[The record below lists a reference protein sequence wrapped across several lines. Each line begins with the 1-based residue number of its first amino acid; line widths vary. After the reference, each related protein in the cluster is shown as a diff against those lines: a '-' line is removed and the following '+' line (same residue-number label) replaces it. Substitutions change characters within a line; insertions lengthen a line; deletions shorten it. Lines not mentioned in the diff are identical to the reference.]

1 MAEGG
6 ANVTAYFM
14 VDINCGSKC
23 LHSGFIKVDKYT
35 ATVGDLLS
43 EKIPEGYLISKVYI
57 AEGEDKKRR
66 HVPTDM
72 QFGNLLYMNTNY
84 RQFTVFVNNIEDC

>member
-6 ANVTAYFM
+6 ANAAAYFM

-35 ATVGDLLS
+35 ATVGDFLS
-43 EKIPEGYLISKVYI
+43 EKIPEGYLTSKVYI
-57 AEGEDKKRR
+57 AEAEDKK
-66 HVPTDM
+66 
-72 QFGNLLYMNTNY
+72 
-84 RQFTVFVNNIEDC
+84 

>member
-1 MAEGG
+1 MAKGG
-6 ANVTAYFM
+6 ANVAAYFM

-43 EKIPEGYLISKVYI
+43 EKIPEGYLISKVYT
-57 AEGEDKKRR
+57 AEGKDKKRR
-66 HVPTDM
+66 RAHRYAVWK
-72 QFGNLLYMNTNY
+72 
-84 RQFTVFVNNIEDC
+84 FVVYEY